1 VTTGADRD
9 LFGLKMPDN
18 LLQENDMPTVQR
30 LQRSPTIPGAVAVT
44 VASAA
49 GGSATAQTVTQDA
62 TPTQLVDALNGV
74 FGKHAGA
81 RAVHAKGVVLEGTFM
96 PSPSAVAISKAPHLQ
111 KSSVPVTVRFSDFA
125 GIPDIPDNHELS
137 SPRGLAIKFHLPD
150 GTETDIVAHSFN
162 GWPSP
167 TAADFRDL
175 LVALGSSGPDVPKP
189 TPLDAYLESHPAAKA
204 FLTAPKPPPVS
215 FATLP
220 YYGVNAFKFVNA
232 EGHVSYGRYQ
242 IVPLAGAKYLTADQ
256 AAAAAP
262 DYLMNEIRDRVTRNG
277 PVQFKLTLQLADP
290 SDDLNSPSVPWPESR
305 RVVELGLLKITKV
318 EEDKT
323 LERKLLFLPNTP
335 PSGIEVQ
342 DPMVAARGAAY
353 PISYARRQ

>member
-1 VTTGADRD
+1 
-9 LFGLKMPDN
+9 
-18 LLQENDMPTVQR
+18 
-30 LQRSPTIPGAVAVT
+30 
-44 VASAA
+44 
-49 GGSATAQTVTQDA
+49 
-62 TPTQLVDALNGV
+62 
-74 FGKHAGA
+74 
-81 RAVHAKGVVLEGTFM
+81 
-96 PSPSAVAISKAPHLQ
+96 
-111 KSSVPVTVRFSDFA
+111 
-125 GIPDIPDNHELS
+125 
-137 SPRGLAIKFHLPD
+137 
-150 GTETDIVAHSFN
+150 
-162 GWPSP
+162 
-167 TAADFRDL
+167 
-175 LVALGSSGPDVPKP
+175 
-189 TPLDAYLESHPAAKA
+189 
-204 FLTAPKPPPVS
+204 LTAPKPPPVS
-215 FATLP
+215 FATPP

-262 DYLMNEIRDRVTRNG
+262 DYLMNEIRDRLTRNG

-290 SDDLNSPSVPWPESR
+290 SDDLNNPSVTWPESR

-323 LERKLLFLPNTP
+323 LERKLLFLPNTL